1 DGKLEEGR
9 PSLLA
14 KLLSSV
20 PVGELGHSSSSEG
33 EKEFAAPEWDVPLS
47 KNSVQADS
55 LQQISLQTINA
66 DPFLKRSATA
76 GTCSPPPASPVLL
89 SRGSYSSVLNS
100 NSELNQK
107 KAPGNKLSPAT
118 PLPGKNGNPTFAAVA
133 AGYDKSPGGS
143 GPGKT
148 DKSLAHMASVES
160 DGSDSSGLWSPLET
174 ASSPNF
180 HSANSFSAFGPNNSF
195 NLTGVFSGMNLPK
208 PTEPQPQQSWP
219 EFSSASSIWDVPTS
233 DSLHSWPSS
242 SPTAPTASLL
252 GNARSL
258 WSAPTPF
265 SSSIWS
271 TSADSALHPFPPL
284 QLLLHPDGPGV
295 PRHPVAPPS
304 EMSRTYNPWSM
315 WRPTLSRRSSEPWPS
330 SSDNNNNN

>member
-1 DGKLEEGR
+1 MR
-9 PSLLA
+9 SRQPSA
-14 KLLSSV
+14 DFPPDDKRRSV
-20 PVGELGHSSSSEG
+20 PEALGHG
-33 EKEFAAPEWDVPLS
+33 GNVLP
-47 KNSVQADS
+47 
-55 LQQISLQTINA
+55 
-66 DPFLKRSATA
+66 
-76 GTCSPPPASPVLL
+76 PPPASPVLL

-271 TSADSALHPFPPL
+271 TSADSALHPFPPASSSSSTL
-284 QLLLHPDGPGV
+284 TDLV
-295 PRHPVAPPS
+295 SPVAPSPPPL
-304 EMSRTYNPWSM
+304 RD
-315 WRPTLSRRSSEPWPS
+315 EPHLQPVEHVAP
-330 SSDNNNNN
+330 DTEPPQLRALAQLLGQQQQQRQQLNNT